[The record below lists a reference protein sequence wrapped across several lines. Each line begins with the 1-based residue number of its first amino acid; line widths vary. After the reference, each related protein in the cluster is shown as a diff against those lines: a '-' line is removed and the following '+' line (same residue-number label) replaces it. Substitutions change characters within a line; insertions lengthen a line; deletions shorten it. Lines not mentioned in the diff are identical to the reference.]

1 MNSSSKHANR
11 ITRSQEELNEDAR
24 AANMARAQW
33 RLKVHTGQLSPVDAI
48 YQIVEKQDRAGMRI
62 TLRSLFVDAPGWGRR
77 RTEELMD
84 HIQKVAD
91 SPSAPRRM
99 TIAWLINP
107 NSGGRRWEALLDGV
121 SRRQE
126 ETAPGF
132 PFRQVERTP

>member
-1 MNSSSKHANR
+1 MNSSNTQTHRVIWS
-11 ITRSQEELNEDAR
+11 SEELNESAR
-24 AANMARAQW
+24 AANRSRAQW
-33 RLKVHTGQLSPVDAI
+33 RLKVHNGQLSPVEAI
-48 YQIVEKQDRAGMRI
+48 VQIVEMEDRAGMRI